1 MASPSMGSLARVT
14 LGAGWHFPWDNVVWA
29 ILALVVGY
37 VSLSWIWPH
46 PVLKLWWWIC
56 THTFWRIRVLGVEN
70 IPRNGPALLVSNHVS
85 YIDWMLIFAA
95 CPRRVR
101 ILVWAGYWRNPI
113 WAFFLT
119 WVRAIPIDNRNPTPA
134 GILEAFDKAKQALRA
149 GHLVLFFA
157 EGRLTRNGFMRPF
170 HRGMEFL
177 ERDMSVPII
186 PVCLLN
192 VWGSVFSYAGGK
204 IVWKWPRTCPRRVAV
219 GFGKPL
225 PPQTEARLVRRH
237 VQRVGAWLAREANHW
252 SRPPHRQFVRIAAR
266 YPFRH
271 CMIDPINKRELSYG
285 RTLAGA
291 WCLRNWLK
299 SRLGPQPMVG
309 LWLPTSVGAALANIA
324 CTFLGKTTVNLNY
337 TASWEAIRSALRQTG
352 IRQILTSRQ
361 FVRRMPFEL
370 PAHEDAPT
378 DDKVQVIYL
387 EDALQAITNRQRILA
402 FLQVVLLPGWVLEHL
417 VYRLSQH
424 QLSDLLTVIFSSG
437 STGEPKGIM
446 LSHFNVASNI
456 DSVLAAID
464 LNKKDRALAVLPF
477 FHSFGYTVTLWGPL
491 SIGASA
497 VYYPDPRAAKEV
509 GELCRTHQCSLM
521 ISTATFLRFYLKR
534 CQPEDF
540 RSLRLLVC
548 GAEKLPVSLAEEF
561 HARFG
566 ILPMEGYGC
575 TELSPVVSTNVP
587 DREIYGVK
595 QIGNKPGTIGQPL
608 PGIAVKIA
616 DPETGEELDSGRD
629 GLLWVT
635 GANVMMGYLGKP
647 EKTAEVIKDGWYNT
661 GDVGH
666 VDDDGFI
673 TLTGRLS
680 RFAKIGGEMVP
691 LEMLE
696 DELHQVLHTGDRV
709 VAVTSV
715 PDAAKGERLVILH
728 TALPWGDPRTLCQK
742 LSERNLPNLWIPKE
756 RDFYQVEALPLL
768 GTGKLDLQRVKQLA
782 LELVSQ

>member
-1 MASPSMGSLARVT
+1 
-14 LGAGWHFPWDNVVWA
+14 
-29 ILALVVGY
+29 
-37 VSLSWIWPH
+37 
-46 PVLKLWWWIC
+46 
-56 THTFWRIRVLGVEN
+56 
-70 IPRNGPALLVSNHVS
+70 
-85 YIDWMLIFAA
+85 
-95 CPRRVR
+95 
-101 ILVWAGYWRNPI
+101 
-113 WAFFLT
+113 
-119 WVRAIPIDNRNPTPA
+119 
-134 GILEAFDKAKQALRA
+134 
-149 GHLVLFFA
+149 
-157 EGRLTRNGFMRPF
+157 
-170 HRGMEFL
+170 
-177 ERDMSVPII
+177 
-186 PVCLLN
+186 
-192 VWGSVFSYAGGK
+192 
-204 IVWKWPRTCPRRVAV
+204 
-219 GFGKPL
+219 
-225 PPQTEARLVRRH
+225 
-237 VQRVGAWLAREANHW
+237 
-252 SRPPHRQFVRIAAR
+252 
-266 YPFRH
+266 
-271 CMIDPINKRELSYG
+271 
-285 RTLAGA
+285 
-291 WCLRNWLK
+291 
-299 SRLGPQPMVG
+299 MVG

-566 ILPMEGYGC
+566 VLPMEGYGC

-616 DPETGEELDSGRD
+616 DPETGEELDTGCD

-696 DELHQVLHTGDRV
+696 DELHQVLQTGDRV

-782 LELVSQ
+782 FELVSQ

>member
-1 MASPSMGSLARVT
+1 MELGWFSIPVGSSESVGTNLMVG
-14 LGAGWHFPWDNVVWA
+14 LLL
-29 ILALVVGY
+29 LALGY
-37 VSLSWIWPH
+37 VGLSWIWPH
-46 PVLKLWWWIC
+46 PVLKLWWWFC
-56 THTFWRIRVLGVEN
+56 THTAWRLRVLGVEN
-70 IPRNGPALLVSNHVS
+70 IPKTGPALLVSNHVS
-85 YIDWMLIFAA
+85 YIDWMFIFAA

-101 ILVWAGYWRNPI
+101 ILVWSGYWRNPI

-134 GILEAFDKAKQALRA
+134 GILEAFAKAKQALNS
-149 GHLVLFFA
+149 GQLVLFFA

-170 HRGMEFL
+170 HRGLEFI
-177 ERDMSVPII
+177 EREVQVPII

-204 IVWKWPRTCPRRVAV
+204 IVWKWPKSFPRRVAI
-219 GFGKPL
+219 GFGAPL
-225 PPQTEARLVRRH
+225 PPTTEARIVRRQ
-237 VQRVGAWLAREANHW
+237 VQRLGARLAREANHW

-266 YPFRH
+266 MPFRS
-271 CMIDPINKRELSYG
+271 CMIDPINKRELNYG
-285 RTLAGA
+285 KTLAGA

-299 SRLGPQPMVG
+299 GRLGPEPMIG
-309 LWLPTSVGAALANIA
+309 LWLPTSVGGALANIA

-337 TASWEAIRSALRQTG
+337 TASWDAVKSALRQTG

-361 FVRRMPFEL
+361 FVRRVPFDL

-378 DDKVQVIYL
+378 DEKLQIIYL
-387 EDALQAITNRQRILA
+387 EDALGEITNRQRILA
-402 FLQVVLLPGWVLEHL
+402 FLQVVILPGWFLEYVVLGLGRH
-417 VYRLSQH
+417 R
-424 QLSDLLTVIFSSG
+424 LSDLLTVIFSSG

-464 LNKKDRALAVLPF
+464 LNKKDRALGVLPF

-497 VYYPDPRAAKEV
+497 VYFPDPRAAKEV
-509 GELCRTHQCSLM
+509 GELCRTYRCNLM

-534 CQPEDF
+534 CDPDDF

-561 HARFG
+561 HAKFG
-566 ILPMEGYGC
+566 ILPLEGYGC

-595 QIGNKPGTIGQPL
+595 QVGNKPGTIGQPL
-608 PGIAVKIA
+608 PGIAVKIT

-635 GANVMMGYLGKP
+635 GGNVMVGYLGKP
-647 EKTAEVIKDGWYNT
+647 EKTAEVVKDGWYNT

-666 VDDDGFI
+666 LDDDGFI
-673 TLTGRLS
+673 TLTGRLA

-696 DELHQVLHTGDRV
+696 EELHQVLQTGDRV
-709 VAVTSV
+709 LAVTSV
-715 PDAAKGERLVILH
+715 PDPAKGERLVILH
-728 TALPWGDPRTLCQK
+728 TALPWGDPRQLCQK
-742 LSERNLPNLWIPKE
+742 LSERNLPNLWLPKE

-768 GTGKLDLQRVKQLA
+768 GTGKLDLQRVKRLA
-782 LELVSQ
+782 LEKAGQ